1 MQYITHSLD
10 TNSSNRMFSSIHDLS
25 KTFSE
30 SMTLLIKIYR
40 ALATF
45 SLTLMLREGIF
56 LYSCGGELIQIW
68 INPPQQEH
76 GQK

>member
-1 MQYITHSLD
+1 
-10 TNSSNRMFSSIHDLS
+10 
-25 KTFSE
+25 
-30 SMTLLIKIYR
+30 MTLLIKIYR

-45 SLTLMLREGIF
+45 SLTLMLKVREGIF